1 MKLAT
6 VKEVSANGTKIK
18 FDGEGIVSE
27 QYYSRLGSYIP
38 TNGDRVLLAQIAGTH
53 VILGKVI
60 K

>member
-18 FDGEGIVSE
+18 FDGENLVSE
-27 QYYSRLGSYIP
+27 QYYSRLDSYTP
-38 TNGDRVLLAQIAGTH
+38 ANEDRVLLAQIAGTH
-53 VILGKVI
+53 VILGKVT